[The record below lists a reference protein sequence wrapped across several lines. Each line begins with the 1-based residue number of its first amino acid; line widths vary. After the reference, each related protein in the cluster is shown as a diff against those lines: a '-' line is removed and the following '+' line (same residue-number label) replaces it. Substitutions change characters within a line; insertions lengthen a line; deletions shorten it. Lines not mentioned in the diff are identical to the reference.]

1 MSDQPVVMH
10 PINAFGTEEQKEK
23 WLPKL
28 AAGELIGCF
37 VSHTIQSQNRLAR
50 VKQNWT
56 CSEGGLVLLLG
67 RHRRSDSRI
76 DSTC

>member
-1 MSDQPVVMH
+1 MDPSDESTCKGIRSVNTAADHSVVMH

-37 VSHTIQSQNRLAR
+37 VSTIGILERQA
-50 VKQNWT
+50 
-56 CSEGGLVLLLG
+56 GI
-67 RHRRSDSRI
+67 SD
-76 DSTC
+76 